1 MLETMMPKDP
11 QRVREI
17 QDFVVTDVLEETG
30 YSDRGIVMT
39 LVDAQGSRLRL
50 HLTAATGELLCER
63 FANALEA
70 RYGK

>member
-1 MLETMMPKDP
+1 
-11 QRVREI
+11 
-17 QDFVVTDVLEETG
+17 
-30 YSDRGIVMT
+30 MT